1 MDPFLIAKDI
11 DHFLR
16 EDLAFG
22 DTTTEAIFG
31 PADKATAFFIAKS
44 EFVSVGME
52 LVAAEVFRRKN
63 PSCRCRFAAADGT
76 RCRPG
81 DIVFEVAGPIRDLL
95 IAERTAL
102 NLVQRLSG
110 IATLTA
116 RFVEK
121 VADFPVKVTDT
132 RKTTP
137 GLRLLEK
144 YAVRVGGGFNHRF
157 CLSDGILIK
166 DNHIAACGSIEQAV
180 QKVRFRAP
188 HAIKI
193 EVETTTLDEVQQCLA
208 CGVEVIMLDNMS
220 LELMQEAVRIVN
232 HRALVE
238 ASGGVNL
245 GSIRDI
251 AATGVDIISIG
262 ALTHSAP
269 ASDISMRLKID

>member
-1 MDPFLIAKDI
+1 MDPFLITKHI

-22 DTTTEAIFG
+22 DITTEAIFG
-31 PADKATAFFIAKS
+31 PADEATAFFIAKS
-44 EFVSVGME
+44 EFVSAGME

-63 PSCRCRFAAADGT
+63 PSCRSRFAATDGT
-76 RCRPG
+76 RTRPG
-81 DIVFEVAGPIRDLL
+81 DIVFEVAGPTRDLL
-95 IAERTAL
+95 TAERTAL

-110 IATLTA
+110 IATITA
-116 RFVEK
+116 QFVEK

-144 YAVRVGGGFNHRF
+144 YAVRVGGGFNHRI

-166 DNHIAACGSIEQAV
+166 DNHIAACGSIEKAV
-180 QKVRFRAP
+180 QKVRSCAP
-188 HAIKI
+188 HSIKI
-193 EVETTTLDEVQQCLA
+193 EVETTTLDEVRQCLA
-208 CGVEVIMLDNMS
+208 CGVEIIMLDNMS
-220 LELMQEAVRIVN
+220 LEMTLEAVRIVN
-232 HRALVE
+232 HRALIE

>member
-1 MDPFLIAKDI
+1 MDPFLIAADI

-16 EDLAFG
+16 EDLALG
-22 DTTTEAIFG
+22 DITTEAIFA
-31 PADKATAFFIAKS
+31 PTDQATALFMAKGA
-44 EFVSVGME
+44 FVCAGME
-52 LVAAEVFRRKN
+52 RIAAEVFKRKN
-63 PSCRCRFAAADGT
+63 PSCSCRFAAADGT
-76 RCRPG
+76 HARPG
-81 DIVFEVAGPIRDLL
+81 DILLEMAGPTRDLL

-121 VADFPVKVTDT
+121 VADFPVKITDT

-144 YAVRVGGGFNHRF
+144 YAVRVGGGCNHRF

-166 DNHIAACGSIEQAV
+166 DNHIAACGSIEKAV
-180 QKVRFRAP
+180 QKVRSSAP
-188 HAIKI
+188 HTIKV
-193 EVETTTLDEVQQCLA
+193 EVETTTLEEVRQCLA
-208 CGVEVIMLDNMS
+208 CGVEIIMLDNMS
-220 LELMQEAVRIVN
+220 HEMMREAVRLVDR
-232 HRALVE
+232 RALLE

-245 GSIRDI
+245 DSVRDI

-269 ASDISMRLKID
+269 ASDISMRLQTG